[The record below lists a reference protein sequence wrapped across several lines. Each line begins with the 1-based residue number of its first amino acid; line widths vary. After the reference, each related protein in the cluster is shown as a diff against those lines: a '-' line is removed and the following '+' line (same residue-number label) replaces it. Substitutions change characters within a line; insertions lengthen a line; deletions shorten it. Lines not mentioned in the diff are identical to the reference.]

1 MTTFGFIM
9 MVVGVAF
16 FSGSAIH
23 VIDRLDRPQ
32 QRRRTGEAVR
42 RSCHDTRGGEPQ
54 APEGHEAQ
62 ADDEVEDRVQ
72 RGEDPPRTLPGRF
85 LLK

>member
-16 FSGSAIH
+16 FSGSAIR

-32 QRRRTGEAVR
+32 QRRRGDQHQLRAQGGHSGVYGGNHAVEQQIAWL
-42 RSCHDTRGGEPQ
+42 S
-54 APEGHEAQ
+54 
-62 ADDEVEDRVQ
+62 VW
-72 RGEDPPRTLPGRF
+72 
-85 LLK
+85 